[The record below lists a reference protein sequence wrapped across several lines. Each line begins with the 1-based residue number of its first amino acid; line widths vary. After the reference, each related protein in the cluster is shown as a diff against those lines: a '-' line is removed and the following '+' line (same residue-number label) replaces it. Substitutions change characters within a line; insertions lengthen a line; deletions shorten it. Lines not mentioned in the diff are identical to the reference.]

1 MSDIGPVVPIR
12 FDLSDLV
19 RKSVA
24 TLYSHLV
31 TRPTGQ
37 ALRLGIESQ
46 LGELGALCVTVLDFA
61 EVVVL
66 DYSCAEETVAKL
78 IQRFQRDDRPADAY
92 FVARGVDDRH
102 RETLETVLERQQLT
116 LVAETEGGVELL
128 GHTTPLERASWASLQ
143 RLARGDADTVARDAD
158 YPESQVA
165 RALDDL
171 ARRRVLMRLDIPKT
185 YFALTPL
192 IGDPAGGDGT
202 D

>member
-1 MSDIGPVVPIR
+1 MTDLGPVVPLR

-46 LGELGALCVTVLDFA
+46 IEELGAFCLTVLDFS

-78 IQRFQRDDRPADAY
+78 VGRFQREDRPVEA
-92 FVARGVDDRH
+92 FFLVRGIDDRH
-102 RETLETVLERQQLT
+102 RETLDAVLGRQKLAIAAEPADGDPTVLGEISPEELAAWRVLDT
-116 LVAETEGGVELL
+116 LGRAHASEVAERLSAAEADVAEI
-128 GHTTPLERASWASLQ
+128 LE
-143 RLARGDADTVARDAD
+143 T
-158 YPESQVA
+158 
-165 RALDDL
+165 L
-171 ARRRVLMRLDIPKT
+171 ARRRVVARMETPRT
-185 YFALTPL
+185 YFALRPL
-192 IGDPAGGDGT
+192 LT
-202 D
+202 R

>member
-1 MSDIGPVVPIR
+1 MTDLGPVVPLR

-46 LGELGALCVTVLDFA
+46 IEELGAFCLTVLDFS

-78 IQRFQRDDRPADAY
+78 VGRFQREDRPVEA
-92 FVARGVDDRH
+92 FFIVRGIDDRH
-102 RETLETVLERQQLT
+102 RETIDAVLGRQKLAIAAEPSDGDPTVLGEISPASTAAIASSRRATPRATSDSVSDGVSAPNARTRWSRNLSSRQN
-116 LVAETEGGVELL
+116 
-128 GHTTPLERASWASLQ
+128 
-143 RLARGDADTVARDAD
+143 ARGAQLPLANL
-158 YPESQVA
+158 P
-165 RALDDL
+165 ALRYRSL
-171 ARRRVLMRLDIPKT
+171 AYCK
-185 YFALTPL
+185 
-192 IGDPAGGDGT
+192 
-202 D
+202 

>member
-1 MSDIGPVVPIR
+1 MSDLGPVVPLR

-46 LGELGALCVTVLDFA
+46 ITELGTVCLTVLDFS

-78 IQRFQRDDRPADAY
+78 IHRFQREDRPSEA
-92 FVARGVDDRH
+92 FFIVRGIDDRH
-102 RETLETVLERQQLT
+102 RETIESVLGRQGLAIAAEPADGEATVIGHVSDRELTAWRALEELRHATAAALADRLNASEAEMGELLER
-116 LVAETEGGVELL
+116 
-128 GHTTPLERASWASLQ
+128 
-143 RLARGDADTVARDAD
+143 LAHRRVVARMET
-158 YPESQVA
+158 P
-165 RALDDL
+165 R
-171 ARRRVLMRLDIPKT
+171 T
-185 YFALTPL
+185 YFALRPLLTP
-192 IGDPAGGDGT
+192 G
-202 D
+202 

>member
-1 MSDIGPVVPIR
+1 VTGLGPVVPLR

-46 LGELGALCVTVLDFA
+46 ISELGAVCLTVLDFS

-78 IQRFQRDDRPADAY
+78 IQRFQREDRPAEA
-92 FVARGVDDRH
+92 FFLVRGIDDRH
-102 RETLETVLERQQLT
+102 RETIEAVLGRQGLAIAAEPADGDATVIGAVSERELATWRALEELGQASAARVAERAAAPESEIAEVLET
-116 LVAETEGGVELL
+116 
-128 GHTTPLERASWASLQ
+128 
-143 RLARGDADTVARDAD
+143 
-158 YPESQVA
+158 
-165 RALDDL
+165 L
-171 ARRRVLMRLDIPKT
+171 ARRRVVARMDRPRT
-185 YFALTPL
+185 YFALRPL
-192 IGDPAGGDGT
+192 LGPG
-202 D
+202 

>member
-1 MSDIGPVVPIR
+1 MSDLGPVVPLR

-46 LGELGALCVTVLDFA
+46 ISELGTLCLTVLDFS

-78 IQRFQRDDRPADAY
+78 VQRFQREDRPSEAY
-92 FVARGVDDRH
+92 FLVRGIDDRH
-102 RETLETVLERQQLT
+102 RETIEAVLGRQGLAIAAEPADGEATIIGKVSERELVAWRALEALGRAPAAGVAAHVQAPEAEIEEVLE
-116 LVAETEGGVELL
+116 
-128 GHTTPLERASWASLQ
+128 
-143 RLARGDADTVARDAD
+143 
-158 YPESQVA
+158 
-165 RALDDL
+165 DL
-171 ARRRVLMRLDIPKT
+171 ARRRVVARMDAPRT
-185 YFALTPL
+185 YFALRPL
-192 IGDPAGGDGT
+192 LGAG
-202 D
+202 